1 MTGTLGWTNGTTG
14 TINPAEIIKNA
25 IVSLTQPIFNRGALI
40 ANLKITKAQQEQAR
54 LNFQQTLL
62 NAGAEVS
69 NALYAYQTVGEK
81 SQQRD
86 MQVKALEDAVEA
98 TVGLMSVGETT
109 YLDVITAQQSL
120 LSAQLTQVQDDY
132 DYLQSVINLY
142 QALGG
147 GRNGE

>member
-1 MTGTLGWTNGTTG
+1 
-14 TINPAEIIKNA
+14 
-25 IVSLTQPIFNRGALI
+25 
-40 ANLKITKAQQEQAR
+40 
-54 LNFQQTLL
+54 
-62 NAGAEVS
+62 
-69 NALYAYQTVGEK
+69 
-81 SQQRD
+81 

-120 LSAQLTQVQDDY
+120 LNAQLTQVQDDY